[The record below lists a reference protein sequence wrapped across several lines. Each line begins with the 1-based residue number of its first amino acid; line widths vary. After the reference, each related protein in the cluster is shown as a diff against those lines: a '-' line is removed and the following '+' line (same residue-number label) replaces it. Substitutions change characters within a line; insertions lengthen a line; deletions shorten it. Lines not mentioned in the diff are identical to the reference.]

1 MLFLPIDSGFVGRA
15 LLAGALA
22 AFVILWGCAASS
34 GATAPVISAFSELAV
49 SDLNTST
56 PAASVTAEPAAESE
70 PTTSTSPA
78 SATGPASSLVPATTT
93 IDASEEAVTD
103 HRAAEAL
110 DRIGFAWR
118 QSLPGWSIVFRPA
131 RTGLRGLTKVEE
143 RRIEVYVRD
152 SDSAD
157 SILRIIAHELG
168 HAVDVELNSP
178 SDRERWRAVRGVG
191 PTVAWWPGN
200 AVSDFDTLAGD
211 FAEAFATLLTGSVSQ
226 SRVAPPPG
234 PAELAVLA
242 EKVGHSAQGDPG
254 RADRYG

>member
-1 MLFLPIDSGFVGRA
+1 MLFLPSASGLVRCA
-15 LLAGALA
+15 RLAAALA
-22 AFVILWGCAASS
+22 ALVLLCGCAASS
-34 GATAPVISAFSELAV
+34 GATAPAISASSELAV
-49 SDLNTST
+49 SDLNSST
-56 PAASVTAEPAAESE
+56 TAAVVTAESVAESV
-70 PTTSTSPA
+70 PTSSTIPA
-78 SATGPASSLVPATTT
+78 STTGPASSLVPTTT
-93 IDASEEAVTD
+93 IDVSEEAVTD
-103 HRAAEAL
+103 PRAAQAL

-118 QSLPGWSIVFRPA
+118 QTLPGWSIVFRPA

-143 RRIEVYVRD
+143 RRIEIYVRD

-157 SILRIIAHELG
+157 SILRVLAHELG

-178 SDRERWRAVRGVG
+178 SDRERWRTARGVG

-234 PAELAVLA
+234 PAELAMLA
-242 EKVGHSAQGDPG
+242 EKVVHSAQGDPET
-254 RADRYG
+254 ADRYG